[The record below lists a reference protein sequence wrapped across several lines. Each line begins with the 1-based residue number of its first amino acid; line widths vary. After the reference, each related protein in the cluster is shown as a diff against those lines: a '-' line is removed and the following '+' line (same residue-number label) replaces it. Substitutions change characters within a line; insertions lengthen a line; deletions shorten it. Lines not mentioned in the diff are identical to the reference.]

1 MTDSTKRIK
10 QLSHLSKAQNTAL
23 ASVLD
28 ALKGLPSEDAQEVL
42 DHAIGH
48 LVGDE
53 STPMFSRG
61 IAGPL
66 GKVDHELKTKV
77 DEVTFH
83 RFRRSCALLQ
93 TDSSARLRDAVYVLE
108 WGKSYKQMVIEKVRH
123 EDEHS
128 QGLLELVGHTRAPE
142 FGGHGQ

>member
-10 QLSHLSKAQNTAL
+10 HLSHLSKAQNAAL
-23 ASVLD
+23 AAVLD
-28 ALKGLPSEDAQEVL
+28 ALKGLPPEDAQEVL

-142 FGGHGQ
+142 FGGRGQ